1 MKEAFF
7 IVNAGKVMF
16 SEMISVYWNAKLTKS
31 GKMTDVSVKAII
43 YLLMEFAEF
52 ALKILGLHKMGQS
65 VNVPKVSFGILLNFL
80 VISLNVQNYL
90 SQSTKKE
97 NGFVNALKVLQIIME
112 FVKLTLVVHLDQN
125 GIKRN

>member
-1 MKEAFF
+1 MKKALF

-16 SEMISVYWNAKLTKS
+16 SEMINVYWNARLTKS
-31 GKMTDVSVKAII
+31 GKMIDVSVKAII
-43 YLLMEFAEF
+43 YLLMEFVEF
-52 ALKILGLHKMGQS
+52 ALKILGLHKMEQGA
-65 VNVPKVSFGILLNFL
+65 NVPKVFFGILLNFL

-90 SQSTKKE
+90 NQSTKKE

-112 FVKLTLVVHLDQN
+112 FVKLTLVVHLDQD